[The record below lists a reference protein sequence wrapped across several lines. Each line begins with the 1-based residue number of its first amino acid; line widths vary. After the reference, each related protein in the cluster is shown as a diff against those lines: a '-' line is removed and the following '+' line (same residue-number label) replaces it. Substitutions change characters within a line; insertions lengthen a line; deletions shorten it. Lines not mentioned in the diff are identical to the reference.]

1 MGRLSLSPVLPFWL
15 GPLDADGLA
24 AADKVERWFAKSD
37 ELDTLVRSTF
47 SDVHA
52 ELLREGPSFVPDG
65 SREAL
70 AAIVVLD
77 QFSRNMFRGTPA
89 MFASDSLAEGLA
101 RRLVDTGAHEELAT
115 HERVFVYMPFMHAER
130 LEAQEACARLMSALV
145 EGSTGRARAAVASNV
160 RFAEAHRDI
169 VARFGRFPH
178 RNAILGRVSSAEEV
192 AFLTEPGSS
201 F

>member
-1 MGRLSLSPVLPFWL
+1 MGNPSLSPVLPFWL

-89 MFASDSLAEGLA
+89 MFASDPLAEGLA

-115 HERVFVYMPFMHAER
+115 HERVFVYMPFMHAES
-130 LEAQEACARLMSALV
+130 LEAQEACVRLMSALV
-145 EGSTGRARAAVASNV
+145 EGSTGRTRAAVASNV